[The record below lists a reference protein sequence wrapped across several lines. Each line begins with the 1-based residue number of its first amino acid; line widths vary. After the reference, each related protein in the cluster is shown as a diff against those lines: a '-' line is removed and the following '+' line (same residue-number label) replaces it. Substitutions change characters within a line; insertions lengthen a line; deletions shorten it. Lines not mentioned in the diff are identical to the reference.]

1 MGKQRVEFY
10 DYIKGFLMIGIVFGH
25 FLNAFSSISNQGSI
39 LHLLVRTYDLP
50 MYMLLGG
57 VLLSKTIG
65 KYILSK
71 LLIRKIST
79 VARPTIILGTIFGVI
94 TYIVIGKLSVLNVIK
109 YISGIWFMWSFF
121 LCTIIVAVVT
131 KLIANNRL
139 QIVLLVCIQIILH
152 LLPYNPYNLNYM
164 FPFFV
169 LGFYLPAIMQRI
181 SQITNVHYLNHFAFI
196 AFIILFSFWDSS
208 YMIWSSNGLFFHD
221 TVRTIAIAI
230 YRFCI
235 GLCGSI
241 CVFNFVKVLY
251 SSNHKIFNDSI
262 CAYGRESMSI
272 YIIHS
277 FLVSQCFKSVLIIV
291 CGRVSHIHDLIINHY
306 RFVILFVAPLLSI
319 LTCQII
325 YLLVKYIKRIN
336 IISKA
341 VYGR

>member
-25 FLNAFSSISNQGSI
+25 FLNAFSFISNQGSI

-152 LLPYNPYNLNYM
+152 LLPYDPYNLNYM

-169 LGFYLPAIMQRI
+169 LGFYLPGIM
-181 SQITNVHYLNHFAFI
+181 
-196 AFIILFSFWDSS
+196 
-208 YMIWSSNGLFFHD
+208 
-221 TVRTIAIAI
+221 
-230 YRFCI
+230 
-235 GLCGSI
+235 
-241 CVFNFVKVLY
+241 
-251 SSNHKIFNDSI
+251 
-262 CAYGRESMSI
+262 
-272 YIIHS
+272 
-277 FLVSQCFKSVLIIV
+277 
-291 CGRVSHIHDLIINHY
+291 
-306 RFVILFVAPLLSI
+306 
-319 LTCQII
+319 
-325 YLLVKYIKRIN
+325 
-336 IISKA
+336 
-341 VYGR
+341 